1 MASRTGDFHYE
12 TRWPM
17 PAGKSPSNSPKNGEI
32 LEQSGLR
39 RHNLGIIFRALRDS
53 GPLSRAQLAN
63 ATGMTKP
70 GVNNIVDELL
80 ERGLLTQGAEESK
93 PERGRPGVLLT
104 INAQAT
110 SIIVIELRAFY
121 TAIIA
126 FDLLGQEFYRERATT
141 SYNLTPEERTTE
153 VAPFLERAIQSATR
167 QASRIAKLIVVFPGI
182 IDSELKV
189 TSSSLNWQKLEL
201 MQYVKNV
208 VPPNIPI
215 EINTVAKLAAFA
227 EYENLLKENK
237 SSKLLMHLELGI
249 TPGIAVVQNGEIQ
262 LGANLSMGN
271 IAHISINEHGKLCR
285 CGKIGCTETEI
296 GFKVLIENT
305 CPDLVKDWSKDSEFY
320 LSEIISRAKNGDDVV
335 FKGIDLI
342 AQSIATTLSI
352 LIPILDPDRVILG
365 GYSVRITDLLIP
377 RLKHHLE
384 KKNKDISS
392 FSIDTSALDTDAALF
407 GACILAQA
415 ELFNSPQ
422 SISQLI

>member
-1 MASRTGDFHYE
+1 MQAV
-12 TRWPM
+12 
-17 PAGKSPSNSPKNGEI
+17 KSPSNNPRNDEI

-80 ERGLLTQGAEESK
+80 ERGLLIQGVEESK
-93 PERGRPGVLLT
+93 PERGRPGVLLS
-104 INAQAT
+104 INAKAT

-121 TAIIA
+121 TSIIA

-141 SYNLTPEERTTE
+141 SYNLTPQERTTE
-153 VAPFLERAIQSATR
+153 VQPFLERAIQSATR

-182 IDSELKV
+182 IDSESKV

-201 MQYVKNV
+201 MAHVKNA
-208 VPPNIPI
+208 VPPSIPI

-227 EYENLLKENK
+227 EYEYLLKENK
-237 SSKLLMHLELGI
+237 LSKLLMHLELGI

-271 IAHISINEHGKLCR
+271 IAHISINDHGKLCR

-320 LSEIISRAKNGDDVV
+320 LSEIIARAKNGDEVV
-335 FKGIDLI
+335 FKGIELI
-342 AQSIATTLSI
+342 AQSLSTTLSI
-352 LIPILDPDRVILG
+352 LIPIFDPDRVILG
-365 GYSVRITDLLIP
+365 GYAVRISDLLIP
-377 RLKHHLE
+377 RLKFHLE

-392 FSIDTSALDTDAALF
+392 FSLDTSALDTDAALF
-407 GACILAQA
+407 GAYILAQN
-415 ELFNSPQ
+415 ELFTSPH
-422 SISQLI
+422 SILQNK

>member
-1 MASRTGDFHYE
+1 MQAV
-12 TRWPM
+12 
-17 PAGKSPSNSPKNGEI
+17 KSPSNNPRNDKI

-80 ERGLLTQGAEESK
+80 ERGLLIQGVEESK
-93 PERGRPGVLLT
+93 PERGRPGVPLS
-104 INAQAT
+104 INAKAT

-121 TAIIA
+121 TSIIA

-141 SYNLTPEERTTE
+141 SYNLTPQERTTE
-153 VAPFLERAIQSATR
+153 VQPLLERAIQSATR

-182 IDSELKV
+182 IDSEFKV

-201 MQYVKNV
+201 MAHVKNA
-208 VPPNIPI
+208 VPPSIPI

-227 EYENLLKENK
+227 EYEYLLKENK
-237 SSKLLMHLELGI
+237 LSKLLMHLELGI

-271 IAHISINEHGKLCR
+271 IAHISINDHGKLCR

-320 LSEIISRAKNGDDVV
+320 LSEIIARAKNGDEVV
-335 FKGIDLI
+335 FKGIELI
-342 AQSIATTLSI
+342 AQSLSTTLSI
-352 LIPILDPDRVILG
+352 LIPIFDPDSVILG
-365 GYSVRITDLLIP
+365 GYAVRISDLLIP
-377 RLKHHLE
+377 RLKFHLE

-392 FSIDTSALDTDAALF
+392 FSLDTSALDTDAALF
-407 GACILAQA
+407 GAYILAQN
-415 ELFNSPQ
+415 ELFTSPH
-422 SISQLI
+422 SILQNK

>member
-1 MASRTGDFHYE
+1 
-12 TRWPM
+12 M
-17 PAGKSPSNSPKNGEI
+17 PAGKSPSNNIKNGQI

-53 GPLSRAQLAN
+53 GPLSRAQLAHV
-63 ATGMTKP
+63 TGMTKP

-93 PERGRPGVLLT
+93 PVRGRPGVLLT

-110 SIIVIELRAFY
+110 SIIVIEIRAFY

-126 FDLLGQEFYRERATT
+126 FDLLGEEFYRERATT
-141 SYNLTPEERTTE
+141 TYNLTPEERTKE
-153 VAPFLERAIQSATR
+153 VQPLLERAIQSATR

-182 IDSELKV
+182 IDSEMKV

-201 MQYVKNV
+201 MEYVKSV
-208 VPPNIPI
+208 VPIGISI

-227 EYENLLKENK
+227 EYEYLLKEKK

-320 LSEIISRAKNGDDVV
+320 LSEIISRAKNGDEVV
-335 FKGIDLI
+335 FKGVDLI

-365 GYSVRITDLLIP
+365 GYAVRISDLLIP
-377 RLKHHLE
+377 RLKHNLE
-384 KKNKDISS
+384 KKNKDIGS

-407 GACILAQA
+407 GAFILAQD

-422 SISQLI
+422 SISQPK

>member
-1 MASRTGDFHYE
+1 
-12 TRWPM
+12 M
-17 PAGKSPSNSPKNGEI
+17 PAGKSPSKNLKSGEI

-53 GPLSRAQLAN
+53 GPISRAQLAN

-80 ERGLLTQGAEESK
+80 ERGLLTQGVEESK
-93 PERGRPGVLLT
+93 PERGRPGVLLA
-104 INAQAT
+104 INSQAT

-141 SYNLTPEERTTE
+141 SYNLTPEERITE
-153 VAPFLERAIQSATR
+153 VQPLLERAIQSATR

-201 MQYVKNV
+201 MEYVKNV
-208 VPPNIPI
+208 VPPSIPI

-227 EYENLLKENK
+227 EYEYLVKENK
-237 SSKLLMHLELGI
+237 SSKLLLHLELGI
-249 TPGIAVVQNGEIQ
+249 TPGIAVVQNAKIQ

-271 IAHISINEHGKLCR
+271 IAHISINQHGKLCK
-285 CGKIGCTETEI
+285 CGKIGCIETEI
-296 GFKVLIENT
+296 GFKVLIEHT

-320 LSEIISRAKNGDDVV
+320 LSEIIRRAKNGDEDV
-335 FKGIDLI
+335 FKGIELI
-342 AQSIATTLSI
+342 AESLSTTLSI

-365 GYSVRITDLLIP
+365 GYAVRISDLLIP
-377 RLKHHLE
+377 RLKYHLE

-392 FSIDTSALDTDAALF
+392 FSLDTSALDTDAALF
-407 GACILAQA
+407 GGCILAQD
-415 ELFNSPQ
+415 ELFNSPH
-422 SISQLI
+422 SIS